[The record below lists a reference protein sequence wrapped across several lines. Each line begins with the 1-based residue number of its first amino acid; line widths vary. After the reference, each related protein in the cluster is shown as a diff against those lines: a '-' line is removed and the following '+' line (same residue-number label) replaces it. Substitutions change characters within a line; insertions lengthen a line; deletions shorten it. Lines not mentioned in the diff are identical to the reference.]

1 MGSKVLEAQGRR
13 QCSLVCSAELLL
25 GPLEH
30 AGICMRLGGG
40 GTLHISSI
48 QKALHALHCVVN
60 AALTY

>member
-1 MGSKVLEAQGRR
+1 MCVGRGGEGGGGGGGGMGSKVLEAQGRR

-40 GTLHISSI
+40 ARYT
-48 QKALHALHCVVN
+48 
-60 AALTY
+60 